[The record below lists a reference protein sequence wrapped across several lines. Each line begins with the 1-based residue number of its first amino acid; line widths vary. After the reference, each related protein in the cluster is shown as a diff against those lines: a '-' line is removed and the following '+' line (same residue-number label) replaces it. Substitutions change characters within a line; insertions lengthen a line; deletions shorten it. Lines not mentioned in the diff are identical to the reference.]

1 MSPVRSAGGEPLFSD
16 IWLADARGLA
26 CDAIFPCRPDGPLT
40 VEYRATVTGGEV
52 THHQVFAGGRL
63 AAWSRGPGAAPDLI
77 LRQTLRAN
85 LALLLRSGL
94 GDGVLGE
101 TRVLDPGSGEACPPP
116 PLDEVEFDWG
126 GQLPMI
132 PTAGDLVVQQVLTDS
147 LFGTVSVH
155 HRLHR
160 GQVAASAVGT
170 VGHADVTVMRR
181 YGSAL
186 RERAGDLDVL
196 DSIEHGSIDGDFRK
210 MALLLGI
217 YDSDECRD
225 ARRALTRPWLGALV
239 ALGEVLSSPA
249 WKRVASALWPSEPA
263 GSPVRGRV
271 NGRTARRPVA

>member
-1 MSPVRSAGGEPLFSD
+1 VSPDRSGRSEPLFSHAWFD
-16 IWLADARGLA
+16 RARELAR
-26 CDAIFPCRPDGPLT
+26 DAILPCLSQGTIT
-40 VEYRATVTGGEV
+40 VEYRATLQGGDV

-63 AAWSRGPGAAPDLI
+63 AAWSRGPGTSPDLI
-77 LRQTLRAN
+77 LRQTMRAN

-116 PLDEVEFDWG
+116 PLDEVELDWG
-126 GQLPMI
+126 SQLPMI

-147 LFGTVSVH
+147 PFGTLSLH

-160 GQVAASAVGT
+160 GQVAASAAGRVGR
-170 VGHADVTVMRR
+170 ADVTVMRR

-196 DSIEHGSIDGDFRK
+196 DSIEHGSIEGDFRK

>member
-1 MSPVRSAGGEPLFSD
+1 VTRVRAGGEPLFSD
-16 IWLADARGLA
+16 AWLAGARGPA
-26 CDAIFPCRPDGPLT
+26 ADAIFPGLPDGTLA
-40 VEYRATVTGGEV
+40 VEYRATLQGGEV
-52 THHQVFAGGRL
+52 THHQVFAAGRL
-63 AAWSRGPGAAPDLI
+63 ATWVRGRGTSPDLI
-77 LRQTLRAN
+77 LRQTMRAN

-116 PLDEVEFDWG
+116 PLDEVELDWG
-126 GQLPMI
+126 SQLPMI

-147 LFGTVSVH
+147 PFGTLSLH

-160 GQVAASAVGT
+160 GQVAASAAGRVGR
-170 VGHADVTVMRR
+170 ADVTVMRR

-196 DSIEHGSIDGDFRK
+196 DSIEHGSIEGDFRK